1 MEWLPSTR
9 GLLITIHPS
18 VPKAGDEN
26 ELLLP
31 LSARRNSSR
40 FLPMRSIYS
49 FLDKKWPACKQRNE
63 PLTFFRRRNPFD
75 PECSTDG
82 RTDQRTDGRRLS
94 PLCMIPPLARID
106 RVSYSF
112 AWTPRDCPRTKGSAG
127 EDAAARGAHVI
138 LAERVL
144 EFESD
149 TRFEYQSSCE

>member
-1 MEWLPSTR
+1 MECLPSTR

-31 LSARRNSSR
+31 LLSARRNSSR

-82 RTDQRTDGRRLS
+82 RINGRTDGAS
-94 PLCMIPPLARID
+94 PLHDPLARID

-112 AWTPRDCPRTKGSAG
+112 AWTPRDCPRTKGSGKTLLRAQG
-127 EDAAARGAHVI
+127 THVI
-138 LAERVL
+138 LAEGSR
-144 EFESD
+144 
-149 TRFEYQSSCE
+149 RCSS

>member
-1 MEWLPSTR
+1 MECLPSFHQ
-9 GLLITIHPS
+9 GITYHHPS

-82 RTDQRTDGRRLS
+82 RTDQRTDDGAS
-94 PLCMIPPLARID
+94 PPLHDPLARID

-112 AWTPRDCPRTKGSAG
+112 AWTPRDCPRTKGSGKTLRRAQ
-127 EDAAARGAHVI
+127 GAHVI

-144 EFESD
+144 GAVVPE
-149 TRFEYQSSCE
+149 CWV